1 MESPPITSTLSL
13 LALWIAASWAWGRA
27 FLPLSRHIF
36 PGLLDGGLAAGRLL
50 ALVLVAL
57 LAFEGAAL
65 HIVSLQFSPLLVI
78 GAPLLLQYFLRRDP
92 ARAAE
97 FRGWAK
103 ARSRDLLASD
113 AIFVLGW
120 LLFAWIRLQNPALS
134 DLEKP
139 MDAGLLASATR
150 ASWLPFE
157 NWWMAGMPFTNYY
170 YFAPL
175 LGSLPTRALATPPHI
190 AYNLVQPLFCAMFAS
205 ILAALCASL
214 CRPRAD
220 EKRLFSLWA
229 WARGAWAMSIVSLLG
244 NWEPLR
250 QMQIAGRWLWPS
262 ELDWWK
268 TSRVI
273 EHTINEY
280 PAFTQT
286 TGDIHAHFYALSLA
300 ALLFSLAWSLFQTPQ
315 VLEQAPEAAPTR
327 ASAPATLQVLAAQNG
342 SANGALN
349 GSSHIEPA
357 PAKTRSGK
365 SKKRRS
371 KSRAASAAAS
381 TSRAATATLEAPPAK
396 APPVEAPAV
405 DDPAIEA
412 GVEED
417 AVINAPTAPVSNLQ
431 AQQWRVEPHLRWAR
445 VLCLGA
451 LLGAFILGN
460 TWDVPLYALLSLGCL
475 CLSIDAS
482 GSKAARLVAFAQ
494 QAGAMLGLSIL
505 LALPYLVRFRSQ
517 VHGVQFERWRP
528 DLIEWAL
535 MWSGIVGLAL
545 LSIWGARRVENSRR
559 ALWQVLALCGALAL
573 IAPSFFYIRGAF
585 GDGPDR
591 HQDTVF
597 KFGIHA
603 WLLLGTAG
611 SCGVWWLLDA
621 LRPSARRVAVG
632 AWGLAWAIPLLCT
645 LGVVSMRTVAMK
657 SPVAP
662 SLNGAFPLEDAKAIA
677 WLSANA
683 PSNSVVLEAAKP
695 DSDYYGYNEFGRVA
709 SLTGVPTPAGW
720 TSHLGYWGADF
731 GRDVVPRVQSI
742 RAAWNAPDAESARAV
757 LRPLAEGH
765 DHVFIFIGEVER
777 RTYSPQSIAMMR
789 SLGRVAFDEGAAVVE
804 VARK

>member
-1 MESPPITSTLSL
+1 MESPPLLSTLAL

-27 FLPLSRHIF
+27 FLPLSRHLF

-57 LAFEGAAL
+57 LAFEGASL
-65 HIVSLQFSPLLVI
+65 HIVSLQFSPLLVL
-78 GAPLLLQYFLRRDP
+78 GAPLLLQWHLRRDP
-92 ARAAE
+92 ARLAE
-97 FRGWAK
+97 FRDWARPR
-103 ARSRDLLASD
+103 ARDLLASD

-139 MDAGLLASATR
+139 MDAGLLSSATR

-157 NWWMAGMPFTNYY
+157 NWWMAGVPFTNYY

-175 LGSLPTRALATPPHI
+175 LGSLPTRVLATPPHI
-190 AYNLVQPLFCAMFAS
+190 AYNLVQPLFCALFAS

-220 EKRLFSLWA
+220 EKRAFSLPA
-229 WARGAWAMSIVSLLG
+229 WTRGAWAMSIVSLLG

-250 QMQIAGRWLWPS
+250 QMQQAGRWLWPG
-262 ELDWWK
+262 EIDWWK

-300 ALLFSLAWSLFQTPQ
+300 ALLFSLAWSLFQPPQ
-315 VLEQAPEAAPTR
+315 VLEPSPEAPPAPMQKLV
-327 ASAPATLQVLAAQNG
+327 PHNG
-342 SANGALN
+342 SANGSAHL
-349 GSSHIEPA
+349 EAA
-357 PAKTRSGK
+357 PARTKSSK

-371 KSRAASAAAS
+371 KSRAASPAAS
-381 TSRAATATLEAPPAK
+381 TSRSSTATVTPTLEASAYEEEAASL
-396 APPVEAPAV
+396 APSVPILPGETQVSEALVEH
-405 DDPAIEA
+405 
-412 GVEED
+412 
-417 AVINAPTAPVSNLQ
+417 
-431 AQQWRVEPHLRWAR
+431 RLRWAR
-445 VLCLGA
+445 ALSIGA

-475 CLSIDAS
+475 YLSLKVS
-482 GSKAARLVAFAQ
+482 EPRRARLITNLIFAQ
-494 QAGAMLGLSIL
+494 QAGAMLGVAVV
-505 LALPYLVRFRSQ
+505 LALPYLARFRSQ
-517 VHGVQFERWRP
+517 VHGVQLERWLP
-528 DLIEWAL
+528 NLAEWAL
-535 MWSGIVGLAL
+535 MWSGIVMLAL
-545 LSIWGARRVENSRR
+545 ISSRGAARVEARRR
-559 ALWQVLALCGALAL
+559 AMWQVLVLCGALAL
-573 IAPSFFYIRGAF
+573 VAPSFFYIRGAF
-585 GDGPDR
+585 GDGPER

-597 KFGIHA
+597 KFGLHA

-621 LRPSARRVAVG
+621 LRPRARRVAIA
-632 AWGLAWAIPLLCT
+632 AWGAAWAIPLLCT
-645 LGVVSMRTVAMK
+645 LGVVSMRALAMK

-662 SLNGAFPLEDAKAIA
+662 SLDGAFPIGDARAIA

-683 PSNSVVLEAAKP
+683 PSGSVVLEAVKP
-695 DSDYYGYNEFGRVA
+695 DGDYYGYNEFGRVS
-709 SLTGVPTPAGW
+709 SLTGVPTPVGW

-731 GRDVVPRVQSI
+731 GRDVVPRVQSV
-742 RAAWNAPDAESARAV
+742 RAAWNAPDAESARAI
-757 LRPLAEGH
+757 LRPLGVTH
-765 DHVFIFIGEVER
+765 IFIGEVER
-777 RTYSPQSIAMMR
+777 NTYTPGAIAMMK
-789 SLGRVAFDEGAAVVE
+789 SLGRVAFDEGATVIE
-804 VARK
+804 VGRK